1 MLKTAPVLP
10 ADHYVG
16 LLTGA
21 QGGDPAGRR
30 AEGPDRPGGHGR
42 RGGCGQGK
50 STQRVSQRG
59 SLTHPE
65 HHPGSARQAAS
76 SVARTTGGAL
86 WGNALKHRVKVE
98 IIGDKEAESVPNPVL
113 RLRNR
118 A

>member
-10 ADHYVG
+10 TDHHVG

-30 AEGPDRPGGHGR
+30 AEGLDRPGGHGR

-76 SVARTTGGAL
+76 SVARTTGEGSLGKYFKAQ
-86 WGNALKHRVKVE
+86 
-98 IIGDKEAESVPNPVL
+98 S
-113 RLRNR
+113 
-118 A
+118 